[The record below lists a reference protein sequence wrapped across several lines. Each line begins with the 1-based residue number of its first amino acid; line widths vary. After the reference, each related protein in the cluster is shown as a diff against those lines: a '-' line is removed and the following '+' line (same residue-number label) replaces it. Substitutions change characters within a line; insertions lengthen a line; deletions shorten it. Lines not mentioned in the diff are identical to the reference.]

1 MSKRSRIILEGTI
14 VAALSMALSFIP
26 LNIGTGFSVSL
37 GMIPLTLYA
46 LRRGTIPGV
55 YAGLIWGLLH
65 FLMGQVYF
73 LMVSQVI
80 IEYIFAFAAAGV
92 SGVFSKKLQ
101 FTLKNNPSVAWKY
114 VVSGTFFGV
123 FVRYTFH
130 FIAGFIFWG
139 QYAVWGLSPVT
150 YSLVANGISGFLTGL
165 ATVSVLLLVLN
176 KNKGLFI
183 PKDY

>member
-46 LRRGTIPGV
+46 LRRGTVPGV

-73 LMVSQVI
+73 LTVSQVI
-80 IEYIFAFAAAGV
+80 IEYIFAFAAAGF
-92 SGVFSKKLQ
+92 SGVFSTKLQ
-101 FTLKNNPSVAWKY
+101 TALKTNPSSAWKY
-114 VVSGTFFGV
+114 VVSGTFFGTLI
-123 FVRYTFH
+123 RYIFH

-139 QYAVWGLSPVT
+139 KYAIWGLSPVT

-165 ATVSVLLLVLN
+165 ATVIVLLLILK
-176 KNKGLFI
+176 KNKSLFM
-183 PKDY
+183 PKDN